1 MKKLSEGNK
10 GIQALAKENPAL
22 VEDKFGYD
30 VPGYFMGGMPGVD
43 EAVDEAQEDLN
54 DFIYDF
60 EDDGGIDAG
69 TKDPSEIAKIIA
81 ERKTPSER
89 MKALGQMLSAIGEES
104 SDFVPLVKPGKVAGI
119 GAIIPKIRR
128 PEIMPQGFRRGGMPG
143 GIGMYERDFI
153 FNDIG
158 INDFDIN
165 DYIKNILG
173 GDTTPELTEEQIAE
187 QQAQQAAMRLARGY
201 GASGSMGGSRYSG
214 TTPGADITINARSE
228 NPAVYKFYPSEVSK
242 LYSQMKGVP
251 FSPLVAP
258 PKEATFIDD
267 LQPRRITSQLYA
279 KDGKFVDRSELITG
293 PGGERGDKIPAMLSD
308 GEFVVNAAA
317 VRGIGL
323 QAGANPEDEY
333 EQRLL
338 GARKM
343 YEMQKI
349 GEDFADKLT

>member
-1 MKKLSEGNK
+1 MKKISEGNK
-10 GIQALAKENPAL
+10 GIQALAKKNPAL
-22 VEDKFGYD
+22 VENKFGYD
-30 VPGYFMGGMPGVD
+30 IPGYMNGGMPNVDKPGVD
-43 EAVDEAQEDLN
+43 EAVDEAQKDLEKQN
-54 DFIYDF
+54 KL
-60 EDDGGIDAG
+60 E
-69 TKDPSEIAKIIA
+69 
-81 ERKTPSER
+81 
-89 MKALGQMLSAIGEES
+89 ALGEMLSMIGES
-104 SDFVPLVKPGKVAGI
+104 SDFAPLVKSGKIAGI
-119 GAIIPKIRR
+119 EAIVPKIRR
-128 PEIMPQGFRRGGMPG
+128 PEIMPQGFTRGGMTG

-153 FNDIG
+153 FDDFN

-165 DYIKNILG
+165 DYIENILG
-173 GDTTPELTEEQIAE
+173 GDTTPELTEEQMAE
-187 QQAQQAAMRLARGY
+187 QEAQQAAMRLAKGY
-201 GASGSMGGSRYSG
+201 GASGATGGSRYSG
-214 TTPGADITINARSE
+214 TTPGADININARSE
-228 NPAVYKFYPSEVSK
+228 NPAVYKFYPSEISK
-242 LYSQMKGVP
+242 LYSQIKGVP

-267 LQPRRITSQLYA
+267 LQPKRITSQLYA

>member
-30 VPGYFMGGMPGVD
+30 VPGYFMGGFMGGMPGVN
-43 EAVDEAQEDLN
+43 EAVDEAQEDLD

-69 TKDPSEIAKIIA
+69 TRDPSEIAKIIKDK
-81 ERKTPSER
+81 KTPKEK
-89 MKALGQMLSAIGEES
+89 MKAVGEMLSMIGGS
-104 SDFVPLVKPGKVAGI
+104 VSDLTPLVKPGKVAGI
-119 GAIIPKIRR
+119 GAIIPKIKR

-143 GIGMYERDFI
+143 GIGSLYEEDFI
-153 FNDIG
+153 FD
-158 INDFDIN
+158 DFNIK
-165 DYIKNILG
+165 DYINNVLG
-173 GDTTPELTEEQIAE
+173 GGTTPQLTEEE
-187 QQAQQAAMRLARGY
+187 QAAMRLARGY
-201 GASGSMGGSRYSG
+201 GASGSMGGSAYRG
-214 TTPGADITINARSE
+214 TTPGADITIDARSE

-258 PKEATFIDD
+258 PKEATFVDD
-267 LQPRRITSQLYA
+267 LQPRKITSQLYA

-323 QAGANPEDEY
+323 QAGADPNDEY

-349 GEDFADKLT
+349 GEDFAKKLT

>member
-43 EAVDEAQEDLN
+43 EAVDEAQKDLEKQN
-54 DFIYDF
+54 KL
-60 EDDGGIDAG
+60 EKLG
-69 TKDPSEIAKIIA
+69 EI
-81 ERKTPSER
+81 
-89 MKALGQMLSAIGEES
+89 LSMIGES
-104 SDFVPLVKPGKVAGI
+104 SDFTPLVKPRKIAGI
-119 GAIIPKIRR
+119 EAIIPKIRR
-128 PEIMPQGFRRGGMPG
+128 PEMMPQGFRRGGMTG

-153 FNDIG
+153 FD
-158 INDFDIN
+158 DFDIN
-165 DYIKNILG
+165 DYIENILG
-173 GDTTPELTEEQIAE
+173 GDTTQELTEEQIAE
-187 QQAQQAAMRLARGY
+187 QEAQQAAMRLAKGY
-201 GASGSMGGSRYSG
+201 GASGATGGNRYSG

-242 LYSQMKGVP
+242 LYSQIKGTP

-349 GEDFADKLT
+349 GEDFANKLT

>member
-30 VPGYFMGGMPGVD
+30 VPSYFMGGMPGVD
-43 EAVDEAQEDLN
+43 EAVDEAQKDLEKQN
-54 DFIYDF
+54 KL
-60 EDDGGIDAG
+60 E
-69 TKDPSEIAKIIA
+69 
-81 ERKTPSER
+81 
-89 MKALGQMLSAIGEES
+89 ALGEMLSMIGES
-104 SDFVPLVKPGKVAGI
+104 SDFSPLVKSGKIAGI
-119 GAIIPKIRR
+119 EAIIPKIRK
-128 PEIMPQGFRRGGMPG
+128 PEIMPQNFRRGGMPG

-153 FNDIG
+153 FD
-158 INDFDIN
+158 DFDIN

-201 GASGSMGGSRYSG
+201 GASGSMGGNAYRG
-214 TTPGADITINARSE
+214 TTPGADITIDARSE

-349 GEDFADKLT
+349 GEDFANKLT

>member
-43 EAVDEAQEDLN
+43 EAVDEAQEDLEKQN
-54 DFIYDF
+54 KL
-60 EDDGGIDAG
+60 E
-69 TKDPSEIAKIIA
+69 
-81 ERKTPSER
+81 
-89 MKALGQMLSAIGEES
+89 ALGQMLSMIGES
-104 SDFVPLVKPGKVAGI
+104 SDFTPLVKPRKIAGI
-119 GAIIPKIRR
+119 EAIIPKIRR

-279 KDGKFVDRSELITG
+279 KDGKFVDRSELVTG

-323 QAGANPEDEY
+323 QAGANPDDEY

>member
-43 EAVDEAQEDLN
+43 EAVDEAQKDLEKQN
-54 DFIYDF
+54 KL
-60 EDDGGIDAG
+60 EKLG
-69 TKDPSEIAKIIA
+69 EI
-81 ERKTPSER
+81 
-89 MKALGQMLSAIGEES
+89 LSMIGES
-104 SDFVPLVKPGKVAGI
+104 SDFTPLVKPRKIAGI
-119 GAIIPKIRR
+119 EAIIPKIRR

-279 KDGKFVDRSELITG
+279 KDGKFVDRSELVTG

-323 QAGANPEDEY
+323 QAGANPDDEY

-349 GEDFADKLT
+349 GEDFANKLT

>member
-43 EAVDEAQEDLN
+43 EAVDEAQEDLDKQN
-54 DFIYDF
+54 KL
-60 EDDGGIDAG
+60 E
-69 TKDPSEIAKIIA
+69 
-81 ERKTPSER
+81 
-89 MKALGQMLSAIGEES
+89 ALGQMLSMIGES
-104 SDFVPLVKPGKVAGI
+104 SDFTPLVKPRKIAGI
-119 GAIIPKIRR
+119 EAIIPKIRR

-279 KDGKFVDRSELITG
+279 KDGKFVDRSELVTG

-323 QAGANPEDEY
+323 QAGANPDDEY

>member
-43 EAVDEAQEDLN
+43 EAVDEAQKDLEKQN
-54 DFIYDF
+54 KL
-60 EDDGGIDAG
+60 EKLA
-69 TKDPSEIAKIIA
+69 EI
-81 ERKTPSER
+81 
-89 MKALGQMLSAIGEES
+89 LSMIGES
-104 SDFVPLVKPGKVAGI
+104 SDFTPLVKPRKIAGI
-119 GAIIPKIRR
+119 EAIIPKIRR
-128 PEIMPQGFRRGGMPG
+128 PEMMPQNFRRGGMTG

-153 FNDIG
+153 FD
-158 INDFDIN
+158 DFDIN
-165 DYIKNILG
+165 DYIENILG

-187 QQAQQAAMRLARGY
+187 QEAQQAAMRLAKGY
-201 GASGSMGGSRYSG
+201 GASGATGGSRYSG

-242 LYSQMKGVP
+242 LYSQIKGVP

-349 GEDFADKLT
+349 GEDFANKLT

>member
-43 EAVDEAQEDLN
+43 EAVDEAQKDLEKQN
-54 DFIYDF
+54 KL
-60 EDDGGIDAG
+60 EKLG
-69 TKDPSEIAKIIA
+69 EI
-81 ERKTPSER
+81 
-89 MKALGQMLSAIGEES
+89 LSMIGES
-104 SDFVPLVKPGKVAGI
+104 SDFTPLVKPRKIAGI
-119 GAIIPKIRR
+119 EAIIPKIRR
-128 PEIMPQGFRRGGMPG
+128 PEMMPQGFRRGGMTG

-153 FNDIG
+153 FD
-158 INDFDIN
+158 DFDIN
-165 DYIKNILG
+165 DYIENILG
-173 GDTTPELTEEQIAE
+173 GDTTQELTEEQIAE
-187 QQAQQAAMRLARGY
+187 QEAQQAAMRLAKGY
-201 GASGSMGGSRYSG
+201 GASGATGGSRYSG
-214 TTPGADITINARSE
+214 TTPGTDITINARSE

-242 LYSQMKGVP
+242 LYSQIKGTP

-349 GEDFADKLT
+349 GEDFANKLT

>member
-43 EAVDEAQEDLN
+43 EAVDEAQKDLEKQN
-54 DFIYDF
+54 KL
-60 EDDGGIDAG
+60 EKLA
-69 TKDPSEIAKIIA
+69 EI
-81 ERKTPSER
+81 
-89 MKALGQMLSAIGEES
+89 LSMIGES
-104 SDFVPLVKPGKVAGI
+104 SDFTPLVKPRKIAGI
-119 GAIIPKIRR
+119 EAIIPKIRR
-128 PEIMPQGFRRGGMPG
+128 PEMMPQNFRRGGMTG

-153 FNDIG
+153 FD
-158 INDFDIN
+158 DFDIN
-165 DYIKNILG
+165 DYIENILG

-187 QQAQQAAMRLARGY
+187 QEAQQAAMRLAKGY
-201 GASGSMGGSRYSG
+201 GASGATGGSRYSG

-242 LYSQMKGVP
+242 LYSQIKGVP

-323 QAGANPEDEY
+323 QAGANPDDEY

-349 GEDFADKLT
+349 GEDFANKLT

>member
-43 EAVDEAQEDLN
+43 EAVDEAQEDLEKQN
-54 DFIYDF
+54 KL
-60 EDDGGIDAG
+60 E
-69 TKDPSEIAKIIA
+69 
-81 ERKTPSER
+81 
-89 MKALGQMLSAIGEES
+89 ALGQMLSMIGES
-104 SDFVPLVKPGKVAGI
+104 SDFTPLVKPRKIAGI
-119 GAIIPKIRR
+119 EAIIPKIRR

-279 KDGKFVDRSELITG
+279 KDGKFVDRSELVTG

-323 QAGANPEDEY
+323 QAGANPDDEY

-349 GEDFADKLT
+349 GEDFANKVT

>member
-30 VPGYFMGGMPGVD
+30 VPGYFMGGMPSVDKPGVD
-43 EAVDEAQEDLN
+43 EAVDEAQEDLDKQN
-54 DFIYDF
+54 KL
-60 EDDGGIDAG
+60 EAL
-69 TKDPSEIAKIIA
+69 A
-81 ERKTPSER
+81 E
-89 MKALGQMLSAIGEES
+89 MLSMIEES
-104 SDFVPLVKPGKVAGI
+104 SGFATLVKPGKVAGI
-119 GAIIPKIRR
+119 EAIIPKIRR
-128 PEIMPQGFRRGGMPG
+128 PEPEIFMPQGFRRGGMPG
-143 GIGMYERDFI
+143 GLGSLYERDFI
-153 FNDIG
+153 ADDFNIK
-158 INDFDIN
+158 
-165 DYIKNILG
+165 DYINNVLG
-173 GDTTPELTEEQIAE
+173 AGTTTPLTEEEMEE
-187 QQAQQAAMRLARGY
+187 QLAQQAAMRLARGY
-201 GASGSMGGSRYSG
+201 GASGSVGGSAYRG
-214 TTPGADITINARSE
+214 TTPGADITIDARSE

-267 LQPRRITSQLYA
+267 LQPRKITSQLYA

-323 QAGANPEDEY
+323 QAGADPDDEY

-349 GEDFADKLT
+349 GEDFANKLT

>member
-43 EAVDEAQEDLN
+43 EAVDEAQEDLEKQN
-54 DFIYDF
+54 KL
-60 EDDGGIDAG
+60 E
-69 TKDPSEIAKIIA
+69 
-81 ERKTPSER
+81 
-89 MKALGQMLSAIGEES
+89 ALGQMLSMIGES
-104 SDFVPLVKPGKVAGI
+104 SDFTPLVKPRKIAGI
-119 GAIIPKIRR
+119 EAIIPKIRR

-279 KDGKFVDRSELITG
+279 KDGKFVDRSELVTG

-323 QAGANPEDEY
+323 QAGANPDDEY

-349 GEDFADKLT
+349 GEDFANKLT

>member
-43 EAVDEAQEDLN
+43 EAQDEALKDLQ
-54 DFIYDF
+54 DFQDRAA
-60 EDDGGIDAG
+60 DMNKA
-69 TKDPSEIAKIIA
+69 EIIG
-81 ERKTPSER
+81 E
-89 MKALGQMLSAIGEES
+89 MLSMIGES
-104 SDFVPLVKPGKVAGI
+104 SDFAPLVKSGKVAGI
-119 GAIIPKIRR
+119 EAIIPKIRR
-128 PEIMPQGFRRGGMPG
+128 PEIMPQNFRRGGMPG

-153 FNDIG
+153 FD
-158 INDFDIN
+158 DFDIN

-173 GDTTPELTEEQIAE
+173 GDTTPKLTEEQIAE

-201 GASGSMGGSRYSG
+201 GASGATGSNRYSG
-214 TTPGADITINARSE
+214 TTPGADVTIDARSE

-242 LYSQMKGVP
+242 LYSQMKGVQ

-317 VRGIGL
+317 VRGMGL

-349 GEDFADKLT
+349 GEDFANKMT

>member
-43 EAVDEAQEDLN
+43 EAVDEAQEDLEKQN
-54 DFIYDF
+54 KL
-60 EDDGGIDAG
+60 E
-69 TKDPSEIAKIIA
+69 
-81 ERKTPSER
+81 
-89 MKALGQMLSAIGEES
+89 ALGEMLSMIGES
-104 SDFVPLVKPGKVAGI
+104 SDFSPLVKSGKIAGI
-119 GAIIPKIRR
+119 EAIIPKIRR
-128 PEIMPQGFRRGGMPG
+128 PEIMPQNFRRGGMPG

-153 FNDIG
+153 FD
-158 INDFDIN
+158 DFDIN
-165 DYIKNILG
+165 DYIENILG
-173 GDTTPELTEEQIAE
+173 GSTTPELTEEQIAE
-187 QQAQQAAMRLARGY
+187 QEAQQAAMRLAKGY
-201 GASGSMGGSRYSG
+201 GASGATGGSRYSG

-242 LYSQMKGVP
+242 LYSQIKGTP

-349 GEDFADKLT
+349 GEDFAKKLT

>member
-30 VPGYFMGGMPGVD
+30 VPGYFMGGMPGY
-43 EAVDEAQEDLN
+43 DEAQDEALKDLKDFQNRIAGLDPDEDR
-54 DFIYDF
+54 
-60 EDDGGIDAG
+60 A
-69 TKDPSEIAKIIA
+69 TIIG
-81 ERKTPSER
+81 E
-89 MKALGQMLSAIGEES
+89 MLSMIGDS
-104 SDFVPLVKPGKVAGI
+104 ADFAPLVRPGKVAGI
-119 GAIIPKIRR
+119 EAIIPKIRR
-128 PEIMPQGFRRGGMPG
+128 PDPETLMPQGFRRGGMPG
-143 GIGMYERDFI
+143 GLGSLYERDFI
-153 FNDIG
+153 ADDFNIK
-158 INDFDIN
+158 
-165 DYIKNILG
+165 DYINNVLG
-173 GDTTPELTEEQIAE
+173 AGTTTPLTEEE
-187 QQAQQAAMRLARGY
+187 QEVMRLARGY
-201 GASGSMGGSRYSG
+201 GASGAMGGNRYRG
-214 TTPGADITINARSE
+214 TTPGADITIDARSE

-258 PKEATFIDD
+258 PKEATFVDD

-279 KDGKFVDRSELITG
+279 KDGKFVDRSELVTG

-323 QAGANPEDEY
+323 QAGADPDDEY

-349 GEDFADKLT
+349 GEDFAKKLT